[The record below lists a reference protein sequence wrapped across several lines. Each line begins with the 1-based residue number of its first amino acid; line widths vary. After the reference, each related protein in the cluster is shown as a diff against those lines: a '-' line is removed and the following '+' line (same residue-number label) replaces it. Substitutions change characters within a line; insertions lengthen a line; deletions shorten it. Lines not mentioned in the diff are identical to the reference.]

1 MPAATDLTKLNF
13 NFTAM
18 RYQAVLLD
26 IDGTLVDSNDAH
38 AHAWVK
44 ALGLHG
50 YDVAFQVVRSR
61 IGMGGDK
68 LLQEVAGIDS
78 ESPQGHSISE
88 ARRAI
93 FSAEHLLTLQP
104 TPGARRMVEWL
115 KKEGMRIVIATSAPE
130 NEVTGL
136 LRAAGVADLIDR
148 IASSDD
154 ADESKPDP
162 DIVLAALAKSGARK
176 EHAIMLGDTPY
187 DILSAS
193 LAGIPT
199 VAFRTGG
206 WADTDLRNALAIF
219 DDPDDLV
226 TRVTESPFGAQ

>member
-1 MPAATDLTKLNF
+1 
-13 NFTAM
+13 M
-18 RYQAVLLD
+18 RYNAVLLD

-50 YDVAFQVVRSR
+50 HDVPFQVVRSR

-68 LLQEVAGIDS
+68 LLQQVATIDS
-78 ESPQGHSISE
+78 ESPQG
-88 ARRAI
+88 RAI
-93 FSAEHLLTLQP
+93 SHTRQAIFAGEHLPTLQP
-104 TPGARRMVEWL
+104 TPGARRMVAWL
-115 KKEGMRIVIATSAPE
+115 KNDGVRIVIATSARE
-130 NEVTGL
+130 NEVTAL
-136 LRAAGVADLIDR
+136 LRAARVDDLIDR

-162 DIVLAALAKSGARK
+162 DIVLAALAKSGDTK
-176 EHAIMLGDTPY
+176 EHTIMLGDTPY
-187 DILSAS
+187 DIQAAS

-206 WADTDLRNALAIF
+206 WADSDLRNALAIY

-226 TRVTESPFGAQ
+226 TRVTESPFGATRR